1 MFQNRSLGREESLLR
16 HGPTAS
22 ANLVEHPGEWYE
34 IGPAFADEHWKVTT
48 LNLTLAGEGL
58 LQQLQGFGGP
68 GGVLEIALILA
79 DGLGGVRDLAPLVFH
94 GITSAQEWGAGSH
107 AGTLVD
113 LQAGSYGD
121 GRPRAG
127 VRGDLRQAA
136 SGMVTWTSAPQAL
149 RYGRQIEAVSWEA
162 DLLRDAS
169 GQPLDSARLI
179 LQTGVFG
186 PGGAISWTDHPVAA
200 TGPALAAGQSAF
212 TPALTASLLR
222 WRLELDFL
230 PVGQAAYAEEAV
242 LRTSTFFLLGTWIRL
257 ASPWWTITSLADLIH
272 RGEADREL
280 RPQGW
285 DGHLD
290 ACLLRLPLGLELTG
304 RLKEKVGARL
314 RGAGQALKL
323 MEIQAVTD
331 VWYEEQG

>member
-16 HGPTAS
+16 HEPTLAV
-22 ANLVEHPGEWYE
+22 NLVDHPGEWYE
-34 IGPAFADEHWKVTT
+34 IGPAFPDEHWKVTT
-48 LNLTLAGEGL
+48 LNLTLAGNGL
-58 LQQLQGFGGP
+58 LENLRGLGGS
-68 GGVLEIALILA
+68 GGVLEFGLLLA

-94 GITSAQEWGAGSH
+94 SITFSKEWEAGNH

-113 LQAGSYGD
+113 LKAGNYQD

-127 VRGDLRQAA
+127 LRGDLRQAG
-136 SGMVTWTSAPQAL
+136 SGTVQWTSAPQAL
-149 RYGRQIEAVSWEA
+149 RYGRQIDAVSWEA
-162 DLLRDAS
+162 DLIRDEG
-169 GQPLDSARLI
+169 GQPLNSARLI

-186 PGGAISWTDHPVAA
+186 SGGAITWSDHLVAA
-200 TGPALAAGQSAF
+200 TGDQLAAGRFEF
-212 TPALTASLLR
+212 TPALTTSLLR

-230 PVGQAAYAEEAV
+230 PVGPAAYAEEAV
-242 LRTSTFFLLGTWIRL
+242 LRTSIFFLLGAWINL

-280 RPQGW
+280 RPKGW
-285 DGHLD
+285 DGTMD
-290 ACLLRLPLGLELTG
+290 ACLIRLPLGLELTG
-304 RLKEKVGARL
+304 RLKEKVRARL
-314 RGAGQALKL
+314 RGAGAGLRI

>member
-16 HGPTAS
+16 HGPTTT
-22 ANLVEHPGEWYE
+22 ANLVDHPGEWYE
-34 IGPAFADEHWKVTT
+34 IGPAFPDEHWKVAT
-48 LNLTLAGEGL
+48 LNLTLAGDGL
-58 LQQLQGFGGP
+58 LQNLRGFGGA
-68 GGVLEIALILA
+68 GGVLEIGLFLS
-79 DGLGGVRDLAPLVFH
+79 DGLGGVGDLAPLVFH
-94 GITSAQEWGAGSH
+94 GITSAKEWEAGSH

-113 LQAGSYGD
+113 LKAGNYHD

-127 VRGDLRQAA
+127 LRGDLRQAA
-136 SGMVTWTSAPQAL
+136 SGTGQWTSAPQAL
-149 RYGRQIEAVSWEA
+149 RYGRQIDAVSWEA
-162 DLLRDAS
+162 DLIRDDR

-186 PGGAISWTDHPVAA
+186 PGGMITWSDHPVAA
-200 TGPALAAGQSAF
+200 TGAQLAAGRFDFSP
-212 TPALTASLLR
+212 TLTTSLLR

-242 LRTSTFFLLGTWIRL
+242 LRTSTFFLLGTWIHL

-280 RPQGW
+280 RPAGW
-285 DGHLD
+285 DGTLD
-290 ACLLRLPLGLELTG
+290 ACLIRLPLGMELAG
-304 RLKEKVGARL
+304 RLKEKIQARL
-314 RGAGQALKL
+314 RGAGAGLQI